1 MNFKRFYLPLMAL
14 ALAVACSKVEI
25 EEAGDDEK
33 VKETEVA
40 VDHSIVRGEAVV
52 RFSDDMISLIEAD
65 LAQGKVVTRS
75 MGLNQA
81 LDEIGIT
88 SIRRLFPDAGEFE
101 ERTRREGLHKWYVVS
116 YGTDVPQTRAASEL
130 GSVPGVE
137 FLESRRKVGVAGFD
151 DPDYSK
157 QWGYLN
163 TVHAGYD
170 INVVPVW
177 NNYTVGDPKVVV
189 AVVDQGVDITHPDL
203 AANCGSLHYSAIN

>member
-14 ALAVACSKVEI
+14 ALAVACSKVEV

-101 ERTRREGLHKWYVVS
+101 ERTRREGLHN
-116 YGTDVPQTRAASEL
+116 GT
-130 GSVPGVE
+130 
-137 FLESRRKVGVAGFD
+137 
-151 DPDYSK
+151 
-157 QWGYLN
+157 W
-163 TVHAGYD
+163 
-170 INVVPVW
+170 
-177 NNYTVGDPKVVV
+177 
-189 AVVDQGVDITHPDL
+189 
-203 AANCGSLHYSAIN
+203 

>member
-75 MGLNQA
+75 M
-81 LDEIGIT
+81 
-88 SIRRLFPDAGEFE
+88 
-101 ERTRREGLHKWYVVS
+101 
-116 YGTDVPQTRAASEL
+116 
-130 GSVPGVE
+130 
-137 FLESRRKVGVAGFD
+137 
-151 DPDYSK
+151 
-157 QWGYLN
+157 
-163 TVHAGYD
+163 
-170 INVVPVW
+170 
-177 NNYTVGDPKVVV
+177 
-189 AVVDQGVDITHPDL
+189 
-203 AANCGSLHYSAIN
+203 

>member
-25 EEAGDDEK
+25 EEAGDEEKVK

-101 ERTRREGLHKWYVVS
+101 ERTRREGLHN
-116 YGTDVPQTRAASEL
+116 GT
-130 GSVPGVE
+130 
-137 FLESRRKVGVAGFD
+137 
-151 DPDYSK
+151 
-157 QWGYLN
+157 W
-163 TVHAGYD
+163 
-170 INVVPVW
+170 
-177 NNYTVGDPKVVV
+177 
-189 AVVDQGVDITHPDL
+189 
-203 AANCGSLHYSAIN
+203 